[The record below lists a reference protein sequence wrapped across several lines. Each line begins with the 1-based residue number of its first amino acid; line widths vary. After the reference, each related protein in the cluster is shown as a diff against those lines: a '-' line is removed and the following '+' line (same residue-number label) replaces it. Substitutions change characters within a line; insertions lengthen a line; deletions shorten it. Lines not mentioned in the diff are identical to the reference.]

1 MFSPSRVKL
10 QTLPSGLARSQIR
23 RFQLQPKPQKARRF
37 TLSIWEPIP
46 EKLIK
51 RYEQHPNRAS
61 AFNPDKPTPVS
72 HREYADEDGWE
83 ATFWNGSIPI
93 LLVVAVL
100 WGLSEKWMRTLPVPN
115 DGEFGPMRYANNPDA
130 KYWGNYRRDIQPRKG
145 RRHWDKGI

>member
-10 QTLPSGLARSQIR
+10 RSLPTGLAKCQIR
-23 RFQLQPKPQKARRF
+23 RNQDLRPKPFRF
-37 TLSIWEPIP
+37 TIWEPIP

-61 AFNPDKPTPVS
+61 AFNPDIPTPKS
-72 HREYADEDGWE
+72 HREYADDDGWE

-93 LLVVAVL
+93 LFVVAVL
-100 WGLSEKWMRTLPVPN
+100 WGLSERWMRTLPVPN
-115 DGEFGPMRYANNPDA
+115 DGQFGPMRYANNPDA
-130 KYWGNYRRDIQPRKG
+130 KHWGNYRRDIQPRKG